1 MSRRAIQ
8 TRLDQLER
16 QQVRPGAVRDRT
28 PWDWYA
34 AGCPCGLPAG
44 ECRKHPRARDSQR
57 PPAGDWRTWL
67 YLAGRGAGKT
77 RAAAEWVRH
86 RVEAGKASRIALV
99 GPTAADV
106 RDTMVEGPSGLLAV
120 CPPWN
125 RPSYEPSR
133 RRLRWPGGAVALT
146 FSADEPDRLR
156 GPQFE
161 AAWVD
166 ELAAFRYPAAL
177 DNLLLGLRLGSDT
190 RLCVTTTPRAVRL
203 VTDLLA
209 DARTATT
216 RATTYENRA
225 HLAPSFFERVVSKYE
240 GTRLGR
246 QELYAEVLEIS
257 EGAWFA
263 TFDPAKHVTEEA
275 VYQPGYPVHL
285 AIDAGSARHTG
296 AVWFQVRPL
305 HSAQSVTPSGWV
317 LAGPRP
323 RETVCVFADYHAEGL
338 FSEANA
344 RAIQARGAA
353 LPGAAGRPDVVRL
366 DPAAT
371 ARSGLGPAA
380 YGEYERVFGSRLL
393 SRWPEHRV
401 LDGLDQ
407 LEVLLESGCLLIH
420 PRCVHLKAA
429 FQNYV
434 RKRGPGGDLLDVPQ
448 DPQHPHEDLLDALR
462 GGIRDRFH
470 EARIEQQRLRRVRVG
485 DLY

>member
-1 MSRRAIQ
+1 
-8 TRLDQLER
+8 
-16 QQVRPGAVRDRT
+16 
-28 PWDWYA
+28 
-34 AGCPCGLPAG
+34 
-44 ECRKHPRARDSQR
+44 
-57 PPAGDWRTWL
+57 
-67 YLAGRGAGKT
+67 
-77 RAAAEWVRH
+77 VRH
-86 RVEAGKASRIALV
+86 RVESGQSRRVALV
-99 GPTAADV
+99 GATAADV
-106 RDTMVEGPSGLLAV
+106 RDVMVEGSSGLLAV
-120 CPPWN
+120 CPPWA
-125 RPSYEPSR
+125 RPRYEPSR
-133 RRLRWPGGAVALT
+133 RRLAWPNGAVALT

-190 RLCVTTTPRAVRL
+190 RLCVTTTPRAVHL

-257 EGAWFA
+257 DGAWFA
-263 TFDPAKHVTEEA
+263 GFDPARHMSEA
-275 VYQPGYPVHL
+275 AEYQPGSPVHL
-285 AIDAGSARHTG
+285 AIDAGSAWHTG
-296 AVWFQVRPL
+296 AVWFQVRTL
-305 HSAQSVTPSGWV
+305 RAAESVTPSGWV
-317 LAGPRP
+317 LAGPSAAGG
-323 RETVCVFADYHAEGL
+323 RETVCVFGDYYAEGL

-344 RAIQARGAA
+344 RAIQARGGA
-353 LPGAAGRPDVVRL
+353 LPGAAGRPDVVRI

-380 YGEYERVFGSRLL
+380 YGEYERVFGARAL
-393 SRWPEHRV
+393 SRWPVHRV

-407 LEVLLESGCLLIH
+407 VEVLLESGSLLIH
-420 PRCVHLKAA
+420 PRCAHLKAA

-434 RKRGPGGDLLDVPQ
+434 RKRGPGGDWQDVPE
-448 DPQHPHEDLLDALR
+448 DPQHPHEDLMDALR
-462 GGIRDRFH
+462 GGIRDRFP
-470 EARIEQQRLRRVRVG
+470 EARLEPPHLRRVRFG
-485 DLY
+485 YL

>member
-1 MSRRAIQ
+1 
-8 TRLDQLER
+8 
-16 QQVRPGAVRDRT
+16 
-28 PWDWYA
+28 
-34 AGCPCGLPAG
+34 
-44 ECRKHPRARDSQR
+44 
-57 PPAGDWRTWL
+57 
-67 YLAGRGAGKT
+67 
-77 RAAAEWVRH
+77 VRH
-86 RVEAGKASRIALV
+86 RVESGQSRRVALV
-99 GPTAADV
+99 GATAADV
-106 RDTMVEGPSGLLAV
+106 RDVMVEGPSGLLAV
-120 CPPWN
+120 CPPWA
-125 RPSYEPSR
+125 RPRYEPSR
-133 RRLRWPGGAVALT
+133 RRLAWPHGAVALT
-146 FSADEPDRLR
+146 YSADEPDRLR

-225 HLAPSFFERVVSKYE
+225 HLAASFFERVVSQYE

-263 TFDPAKHVTEEA
+263 GFDPARHVTEEA
-275 VYQPGYPVHL
+275 EYQPGSPVHL
-285 AIDAGSARHTG
+285 AIDAGSACCTG
-296 AVWFQVRPL
+296 AVWFQVRPWSL
-305 HSAQSVTPSGWV
+305 VRSPWFAVADLGGRTVSRGTREGANDGAPERELLPRTKDQ
-317 LAGPRP
+317 GPR
-323 RETVCVFADYHAEGL
+323 TNVVCVFGDYYAEGL

-344 RAIQARGAA
+344 RAIQARGGA
-353 LPGAAGRPDVVRL
+353 LPGAAGRPDLVRL

-380 YGEYERVFGSRLL
+380 YGEYERVFGARVL

-420 PRCVHLKAA
+420 PRCTHLKAA

-434 RKRGPGGDLLDVPQ
+434 RKRGPGGDWLDWPQ

-462 GGIRDRFH
+462 GGIRDRFP
-470 EARIEQQRLRRVRVG
+470 EARIEQPRLRRKHVG
-485 DLY
+485 DLF

>member
-1 MSRRAIQ
+1 
-8 TRLDQLER
+8 
-16 QQVRPGAVRDRT
+16 
-28 PWDWYA
+28 
-34 AGCPCGLPAG
+34 
-44 ECRKHPRARDSQR
+44 
-57 PPAGDWRTWL
+57 
-67 YLAGRGAGKT
+67 
-77 RAAAEWVRH
+77 VRH
-86 RVEAGKASRIALV
+86 RVESGQSRRVALV
-99 GPTAADV
+99 GATAADV
-106 RDTMVEGPSGLLAV
+106 RDVMVEGPSGLLAV
-120 CPPWN
+120 CPPWA
-125 RPSYEPSR
+125 RPRYEPSR
-133 RRLRWPGGAVALT
+133 RRLAWPNGAVALT
-146 FSADEPDRLR
+146 YSADEPDRLR

-225 HLAPSFFERVVSKYE
+225 HLAPSFFERVVSQYE

-257 EGAWFA
+257 EGAWFPG
-263 TFDPAKHVTEEA
+263 FDPARHVAEEA
-275 VYQPGYPVHL
+275 EYQPGSPVHL
-285 AIDAGSARHTG
+285 AIDAGSARCTG
-296 AVWFQVRPL
+296 AVWFQVRP
-305 HSAQSVTPSGWV
+305 
-317 LAGPRP
+317 RP
-323 RETVCVFADYHAEGL
+323 RMRDEGWGMKGGPVSVCPHPSSLIPHPSQVVCVFADYYAEGL

-344 RAIQARGAA
+344 RAIQARGGA

-380 YGEYERVFGSRLL
+380 YGEYERVFGARIL

-407 LEVLLESGCLLIH
+407 VEVLLESGCLLIH

-434 RKRGPGGDLLDVPQ
+434 RKRGPGGDWLDVPQ
-448 DPQHPHEDLLDALR
+448 DPQHPHEDLMDALR
-462 GGIRDRFH
+462 GGIRDRFP
-470 EARIEQQRLRRVRVG
+470 EARIEQPRLRRVRVG
-485 DLY
+485 DLF